1 MITIRSARENDLP
14 GLLEIYNEI
23 ILNTTAV
30 YQYVPQTLD
39 MRKAWYD
46 TKRKEGHPV
55 CVAESGGR
63 VVGFSSYG
71 PFRAWAAYKY
81 TVENSVYVADDQRG
95 KGIGNLL
102 IPPLIQAAKEN
113 DLHPIIATIDASNAA
128 SIKLHQSFEFEDL
141 THFRHSG
148 YKFPH
153 SLNLNSTKLLLNTPP
168 HPQQAYSPHH

>member
-55 CVAESGGR
+55 FVAESGGR

-95 KGIGNLL
+95 KGIGKLL

-113 DLHPIIATIDASNAA
+113 DLHAIIASIDASNAA
-128 SIKLHQSFEFEDL
+128 SIKLHQSFGFEEVA
-141 THFRHSG
+141 HFRQVG
-148 YKFPH
+148 YKFGRW
-153 SLNLNSTKLLLNTPP
+153 LDLKFMELLLNTPL
-168 HPQQAYSPHH
+168 HPKEG